1 VADVRR
7 RLRLAAP
14 AIAFGAV
21 GAILLLFGPDPEM
34 RLKGGFATSG
44 AYVLALQLVL
54 ASFLLAVIDDLREP
68 LPREERPVHGHFLT
82 SGEVVPED
90 IRRALLQFY
99 LSSPLAAL
107 LLAFG
112 LASSLGVL
120 LSGLLDGAAYA
131 PRLIDSGLPRSA
143 VAMGALLLLTSLA
156 QLPAPRAG
164 FLGWCVGF
172 TAGSALARIQFVAGV
187 DIDRTWQIS
196 LIAVVALIAL
206 WGVAHIV
213 TAVRVARPDLHDR
226 VGG

>member
-21 GAILLLFGPDPEM
+21 GAILLLFGPNPEM
-34 RLKGGFATSG
+34 RLKGGLATSG

-54 ASFLLAVIDDLREP
+54 ASFLLAVIDDLQEP
-68 LPREERPVHGHFLT
+68 LPRERPVHGHFLT

-156 QLPAPRAG
+156 QLRARRVG

-172 TAGSALARIQFVAGV
+172 AAGSALAQIQFVAGV

-196 LIAVVALIAL
+196 LIAIVALIVL

-213 TAVRVARPDLHDR
+213 SAVRRARPALHDR

>member
-1 VADVRR
+1 MRR

-14 AIAFGAV
+14 AIAFAAV
-21 GAILLLFGPDPEM
+21 GAVLLFFGPYPDM

-44 AYVLALQLVL
+44 AYALALQLVL
-54 ASFLLAVIDDLREP
+54 ASFLLAFIDDLQEP
-68 LPREERPVHGHFLT
+68 LPRERPVRGHFLT

-112 LASSLGVL
+112 LALSLGVL
-120 LSGLLDGAAYA
+120 LSGLLDGATYA

-143 VAMGALLLLTSLA
+143 VAMGVLLLLTSLA
-156 QLPAPRAG
+156 QLRAPRAG
-164 FLGWCVGF
+164 FPGWCVGF
-172 TAGSALARIQFVAGV
+172 AAGSALAQIQFVAGV
-187 DIDRTWQIS
+187 AIDRTWQ
-196 LIAVVALIAL
+196 VALVAALALIVL
-206 WGVAHIV
+206 WGAAHIV
-213 TAVRVARPDLHDR
+213 GAVRRARPALPDR